1 MGENTTARFL
11 TYFPD
16 SPDSEARPLGG
27 CCVGMRHM
35 DFFFSFSSSPLASM
49 RRSIMNMTHFSSRP
63 SSARARN
70 GRLVRHFFA
79 FLRAKKA
86 LMAKVKWW
94 SKTRFPSLSHSVW
107 RKKKE
112 REDLVVYGLDVTEVV
127 QGSALTMV
135 GRFGVQNS

>member
-1 MGENTTARFL
+1 MQSTITAPNNYCNGREHDCPL
-11 TYFPD
+11 PYIFPSD

-35 DFFFSFSSSPLASM
+35 DFFFSFSPSPLASM

-63 SSARARN
+63 SSARVME
-70 GRLVRHFFA
+70 GLSGIFFA

-94 SKTRFPSLSHSVW
+94 SKTRFPSLSLCLENK
-107 RKKKE
+107 RAM
-112 REDLVVYGLDVTEVV
+112 
-127 QGSALTMV
+127 ALKTC
-135 GRFGVQNS
+135 GDNGYEK